1 MRRVKLGSESG
12 RIWAGMGGVLLMA
25 AGAALVAMV
34 AFSTDS
40 PAGRVP
46 VAQADHNTLTE
57 AQIEALPNGT
67 KIVICHTE
75 GNGSQ
80 HDIEVASEAFLN
92 AGHFDAPG
100 NPLHDVGDVHDF
112 IISVEG
118 MGVINDEECGAVA
131 ATPTSTQAVATS
143 TQQAEATSTPT
154 ATVENTAT
162 PTNTPEPTATLAI
175 ATSTQQAEAT
185 STPTA
190 TIENTAT
197 PTNTAEPTA
206 TEAVPP
212 TNTPEPTA
220 TTSALLPA
228 NTPTATPPTLV
239 IVESQAVQ
247 ATPVPAQQAQVLG
260 VQATPPP
267 SVRALP
273 ATGSG
278 GYEDNSMALII
289 GMAMILAGTTISWM
303 AIRRLVR

>member
-1 MRRVKLGSESG
+1 
-12 RIWAGMGGVLLMA
+12 MGGVLLMA

-46 VAQADHNTLTE
+46 IAQADHNTLTE
-57 AQIEALPNGT
+57 EEIEELPNGT

-100 NPLHDVGDVHDF
+100 NPLHAVGDVHDF

-118 MGVINDEECGAVA
+118 IGVINDEECGAVA
-131 ATPTSTQAVATS
+131 TATQIATSTQQVENTSTPTSTSVPPTSTSVPSTNTPEATATLPVATS
-143 TQQAEATSTPT
+143 TQQVEGTSTPT
-154 ATVENTAT
+154 ATV
-162 PTNTPEPTATLAI
+162 
-175 ATSTQQAEAT
+175 
-185 STPTA
+185 
-190 TIENTAT
+190 ENTAT

-220 TTSALLPA
+220 TESALLPA
-228 NTPTATPPTLV
+228 NTPIPTLV
-239 IVESQAVQ
+239 IEVQAAQATPAPGLPPAAPLDVQ
-247 ATPVPAQQAQVLG
+247 ATPA
-260 VQATPPP
+260 P

-278 GYEDNSMALII
+278 GYEDNSMALIV

-303 AIRRLVR
+303 AIRRHVR

>member
-25 AGAALVAMV
+25 AGAALVAV
-34 AFSTDS
+34 VVFSTDS

-100 NPLHDVGDVHDF
+100 NPLHDVGAVHDF

-118 MGVINDEECGAVA
+118 IGVINDEVCGAVA
-131 ATPTSTQAVATS
+131 TATQIATS
-143 TQQAEATSTPT
+143 TQQAVSTPTSTSVPPTNTPEATATLAIATATQQVEATSTPI

-162 PTNTPEPTATLAI
+162 PTNTAV
-175 ATSTQQAEAT
+175 
-185 STPTA
+185 
-190 TIENTAT
+190 
-197 PTNTAEPTA
+197 PTA

-220 TTSALLPA
+220 TTAALLPA
-228 NTPTATPPTLV
+228 NTPTATPPALT
-239 IVESQAVQ
+239 IVEVQSIPPAAPLDVQ
-247 ATPVPAQQAQVLG
+247 APPPPQVLG

-267 SVRALP
+267 TVRALP
-273 ATGSG
+273 STGSG

-289 GMAMILAGTTISWM
+289 GVAMILAGTSISWI
-303 AIRRLVR
+303 AIRRQVR